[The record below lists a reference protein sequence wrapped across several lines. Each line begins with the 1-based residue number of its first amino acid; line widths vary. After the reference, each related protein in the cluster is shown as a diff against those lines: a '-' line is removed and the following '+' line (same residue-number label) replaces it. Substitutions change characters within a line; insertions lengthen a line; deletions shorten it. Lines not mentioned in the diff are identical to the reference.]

1 MHIQGWPKP
10 ILQWTASFFENRR
23 VQVRFEVRVTSPKE
37 LKCGV
42 PQGSPISPLLFLLY
56 MAEPMRSGNSISRLS
71 YADDI
76 GIIGFGGTV

>member
-1 MHIQGWPKP
+1 M
-10 ILQWTASFFENRR
+10 LQLVAEHRLLQR
-23 VQVRFEVRVTSPKE
+23 EA
-37 LKCGV
+37 
-42 PQGSPISPLLFLLY
+42 LLFLLY